1 VARPKREP
9 STVDPTPWDGIHRD
23 APKVGRRPKVRAGT
37 TRSVFRGAKGE
48 RATILHYSTLSTE
61 KGPVHLDGS
70 PVGEPRD
77 WVDVAVNV
85 IAGAKLSV
93 LAYLD
98 GIREVPEEQRR
109 GIPDPRG
116 PKLGPGQTLG
126 VSEAGVS
133 VRHGFTSY
141 YAGRGE
147 AVPAVM
153 LLRVRASGFAPPEW
167 ISEPLVGWL
176 LQLASGGS
184 SGGAGQLSKVRLA
197 ELLRDPPA
205 LGAELMR
212 RAGTNRT
219 LKSIAARLPRK
230 RRTRP

>member
-37 TRSVFRGAKGE
+37 TRSVFWGAKGG
-48 RATILHYSTLSTE
+48 RGTILHYSTLSTE
-61 KGPVHLDGS
+61 TGPVHLDGS
-70 PVGEPRD
+70 PVAEPKD

-93 LAYLD
+93 IAYLD

-116 PKLGPGQTLG
+116 PKLAPGQTLG

-133 VRHGFTSY
+133 VRHGFMSE

-153 LLRVRASGFAPPEW
+153 LLRIGAAGFPVPPW
-167 ISEPLVGWL
+167 LSETLLGWL

-184 SGGAGQLSKVRLA
+184 SGGAGQWSQGRLA
-197 ELLRDPPA
+197 TLLRDPPA

-212 RAGTNRT
+212 RAGANRT